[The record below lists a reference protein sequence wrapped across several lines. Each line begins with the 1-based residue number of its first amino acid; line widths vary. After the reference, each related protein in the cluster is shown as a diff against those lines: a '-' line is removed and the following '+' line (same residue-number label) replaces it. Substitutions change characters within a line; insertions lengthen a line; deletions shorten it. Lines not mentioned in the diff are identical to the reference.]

1 LVARRNDT
9 PRMVRRRYAIRW
21 LALAAGRLAGSARLM
36 RVRSG
41 AVLCFSL
48 LFLSAC
54 DGREESAIDNI
65 ANGAN
70 ASQVE
75 NNVRAEAQAALEPL
89 TPPAP
94 GTPGGL
100 PATQDPLEEDSVD
113 PKGGQGA
120 AQVVQGYYGL
130 LEEKRYDDAQDLWD
144 DSSAIGAEDDAHFA
158 ARFRSFS
165 EVHANIGAPGPV
177 EGAAGSL
184 FVTVPVQ
191 VYGRIAA
198 NGKPWYRL
206 RQVTLRRVNDVPGS
220 SEADRR
226 WHIESIGPYEAPVQD
241 GTEAGNGIAAISATD
256 GLLRTA
262 KP

>member
-1 LVARRNDT
+1 
-9 PRMVRRRYAIRW
+9 
-21 LALAAGRLAGSARLM
+21 M
-36 RVRSG
+36 RFSVG
-41 AVLCFSL
+41 ATLCLSL
-48 LFLSAC
+48 LLLSAC
-54 DGREESAIDNI
+54 DGREESAIDNL

-70 ASQVE
+70 ASEVE
-75 NNVRAEAQAALEPL
+75 NSVRAEAQAVMEPL

-100 PATQDPLEEDSVD
+100 PIDLRPVVEEDAVD
-113 PKGGQGA
+113 PKGAQGA

-130 LEEKRYDDAQDLWD
+130 LEEKRYGDAQDLWND
-144 DSSAIGAEDDAHFA
+144 NSAMGAEDDARFA

-165 EVHANIGAPGPV
+165 EIHANIGAPGDM

-191 VYGRIAA
+191 VYGRLAA

-206 RQVTLRRVNDVPGS
+206 RQVTLRRANDVPGS

-226 WHIESIGPYEAPVQD
+226 WHIESIGPYEPPVED
-241 GTEAGNGIAAISATD
+241 ATETANAVPAT
-256 GLLRTA
+256 GEAVR
-262 KP
+262 K